1 MMRLQNDF
9 GATKFSIWELI
20 PLGAAGR
27 RWSLLGTFVLI
38 LKLLAGNH

>member
-1 MMRLQNDF
+1 MDEKDDELQNNF

-27 RWSLLGTFVLI
+27 CWALLGA
-38 LKLLAGNH
+38 AGRC